1 MCSKGAE
8 PGVSTQDRDRLCGH
22 TQDMLPGHLAEAP
35 TPGRQVFSRP
45 VLYSGPCT
53 SIPPH
58 AARGSCGV
66 QSHHLLKVKGVL
78 LQTLQRQGTSRPWV
92 FSPRSEHSSLQT
104 KG

>member
-53 SIPPH
+53 CMYVCIYVFILKDLFMRHTERQRHRQREKQAPLRPDPRATGWDPIPGP
-58 AARGSCGV
+58 GV
-66 QSHHLLKVKGVL
+66 
-78 LQTLQRQGTSRPWV
+78 TP
-92 FSPRSEHSSLQT
+92 
-104 KG
+104 

>member
-53 SIPPH
+53 I
-58 AARGSCGV
+58 
-66 QSHHLLKVKGVL
+66 Q
-78 LQTLQRQGTSRPWV
+78 
-92 FSPRSEHSSLQT
+92 F
-104 KG
+104 